1 MTNPVKIVRRLFL
14 ITGFVK
20 EPKLI
25 LILPHYTFSY
35 LKKFLLFLKAPIFNY
50 LWPFSMDRKWH
61 VILCILLVLFCFL
74 PSSLNSQTTV
84 TVTENDTT
92 RKKEIKIIYSDL
104 LENEEDSL
112 GNRITKLSG
121 AVELRQDSVLMYCDT
136 AFKSGE
142 NVIAYGNV
150 AIQQND
156 SLRVFS
162 DSLVYR
168 GATKIADLFGNVV
181 MESAGKNLFTNYL
194 NYELDP
200 KIARYTTG
208 ALITQGDTKLVS
220 KRGTF
225 FVQTDEMFFKD
236 SITVFDST
244 FTLRADTLLYNS
256 ETEVVTF
263 LGPTLINQ
271 DSNLIYCEEGFYD
284 MDTKLAE
291 FTKNAQYVKGEQKA
305 TAKVITYDGSMKEIR
320 LEGNAQFEENDKI
333 ATADV
338 IRYEEDS
345 ENIFLE
351 GNAFFKDSIQEIR
364 TDETINYNSE
374 TESFST
380 TGRSKVVDEQQI
392 LEADGLKFDDQTGL
406 GLAEGNVYW
415 QDTIENIS
423 IEAETANYNKGN
435 SYIKA
440 TGGRPLLSIIDKDTL
455 FLASDTLVSAEA
467 SETDTTRLMEAFED
481 VRIFKSDLQ
490 AIADSLAFISK
501 DSLFKLFRD
510 PILWSDTSQFKG
522 DSIFIQMKGGGIDR
536 IYLYGNA
543 FIVTTPDLEFFNQI
557 KGKNITAFFEN
568 NELDRVKVVGN
579 AEAIYYA
586 LDEVEAYIG
595 ATKTICSEMLILFK
609 NQNVSRIK
617 FFKQP
622 NSEVLPMKQVVSGP
636 PELDGFSWDFDIR
649 PKSIADL
656 RDKSLVMKRSRS
668 SNNSAIPTPENIE
681 GFQKPDQVKQSTRPP
696 DKKPSRGPRGD

>member
-1 MTNPVKIVRRLFL
+1 MFSKANIYPFVFFASSSSRKRCLYCILTFLNL
-14 ITGFVK
+14 ITCCQ
-20 EPKLI
+20 L
-25 LILPHYTFSY
+25 S
-35 LKKFLLFLKAPIFNY
+35 A
-50 LWPFSMDRKWH
+50 
-61 VILCILLVLFCFL
+61 
-74 PSSLNSQTTV
+74 QTTV

-92 RKKEIKIIYSDL
+92 GKKEIQIIYSDL

-121 AVELRQDSVLMYCDT
+121 AVELQQDSVLMYCDT
-136 AFKSGE
+136 AFKQGE

-150 AIQQND
+150 VIQQND
-156 SLRVFS
+156 SLKVFS

-181 MESAGKNLFTNYL
+181 MESEGKNLFTNYL

-236 SITVFDST
+236 SITVYDST

-256 ETEVVTF
+256 ELEVVTF

-291 FTKNAQYVKGEQKA
+291 FTKNAQYVKGDQKA
-305 TAKVITYDGSMKEIR
+305 TAEIITYDGSMKEIR
-320 LEGNAQFEENDKI
+320 LEGDAKFVENDKL

-351 GNAFFKDSIQEIR
+351 GNAFFRDSIQEIK

-380 TGRSKVVDEQQI
+380 TGRSKVVDDKQI
-392 LEADGLKFDDQTGL
+392 LEADALDFDDQTGI
-406 GLAEGNVYW
+406 GVAEGNVYW
-415 QDTIENIS
+415 QDTVENIV
-423 IEAETANYNKGN
+423 IQTEVANYQKESG
-435 SYIKA
+435 YLKA
-440 TGGRPLLSIIDKDTL
+440 TGGRPLLSIADKDTL
-455 FLASDTLVSAEA
+455 FMASDTLLSTEA
-467 SETDTTRLMEAFED
+467 SETDTTRLMEAYED
-481 VRIFKSDLQ
+481 VRIFKEDLQ

-501 DSLFKLFRD
+501 DSLFKLFRE

-522 DSIFIQMKGGGIDR
+522 DSIYIQMKNGGIDK

-543 FIVTTPDLEFFNQI
+543 FIVTTPDLQFFNQI
-557 KGKNITAFFEN
+557 KGKNITAFFKD
-568 NELDRVKVVGN
+568 NELEKVEVVGN

-586 LDEVEAYIG
+586 LDDVEAYIG

-609 NQNVSRIK
+609 QQNVSRIK
-617 FFKQP
+617 FFTQP
-622 NSEVLPMKQVVSGP
+622 NSEVLPMKQVVANP
-636 PELDGFSWDFDIR
+636 PTLDGFTWDFAIR

-656 RDKSLVMKRSRS
+656 RDETIVMKRSRGATA
-668 SNNSAIPTPENIE
+668 NTP
-681 GFQKPDQVKQSTRPP
+681 PP
-696 DKKPSRGPRGD
+696 DARPSPDISDNEMSNKYNSGGNPSSRGATRGRNN

>member
-1 MTNPVKIVRRLFL
+1 M
-14 ITGFVK
+14 
-20 EPKLI
+20 
-25 LILPHYTFSY
+25 
-35 LKKFLLFLKAPIFNY
+35 FLKVQIINY
-50 LWPFSMDRKWH
+50 LSPFSMDRKWNTFS
-61 VILCILLVLFCFL
+61 CIFLAFFFLL
-74 PSSLNSQTTV
+74 PSSLNAQATV

-92 RKKEIKIIYSDL
+92 GKKEIKIIYSDL

-121 AVELRQDSVLMYCDT
+121 AVELQQDSVLMFCDT

-142 NVIAYGNV
+142 NIIAYGNV

-156 SLRVFS
+156 SLKVFS

-181 MESAGKNLFTNYL
+181 MESQSKNLFTNYL
-194 NYELDP
+194 NYELEP

-225 FVQTDEMFFKD
+225 FVETDEMFFKD

-256 ETEVVTF
+256 ETQVVTF

-320 LEGNAQFEENDKI
+320 LEGDAQFEENDKV

-351 GNAFFKDSIQEIR
+351 GNAYFRDSIQEIK
-364 TDETINYNSE
+364 TDENINYNSE

-380 TGRSKVVDEQQI
+380 TGRSKVVDKQQV
-392 LEADGLKFDDQTGL
+392 LEADALKFDDETGL

-423 IEAETANYNKGN
+423 IETEIANYNKESG
-435 SYIKA
+435 YLKA
-440 TGGRPLLSIIDKDTL
+440 TGGRPLLSIADTDTL
-455 FLASDTLVSAEA
+455 FLASDTLVSTEA
-467 SETDTTRLMEAFED
+467 SDTDTTRLMEAFED
-481 VRIFKSDLQ
+481 VRIYKSDLQ

-501 DSLFKLFRD
+501 DSIFKLFRD
-510 PILWSDTSQFKG
+510 PILWSDTSQFIG
-522 DSIFIQMKGGGIDR
+522 DSIFIQMKDGGIDR

-543 FIVTTPDLEFFNQI
+543 FIVTTPDLQFFNQI

-579 AEAIYYA
+579 AEAVYYA
-586 LDEVEAYIG
+586 LDDVEAYLG

-622 NSEVLPMKQVVSGP
+622 NSEVLPMKQIISGP

-656 RDKSLVMKRSRS
+656 RNKNLVMKRKQRGS
-668 SNNSAIPTPENIE
+668 NSAIPSPESSEMSEKYNQA
-681 GFQKPDQVKQSTRPP
+681 GQSSRPP
-696 DKKPSRGPRGD
+696 DKKPSGRPRGK

>member
-1 MTNPVKIVRRLFL
+1 LFL
-14 ITGFVK
+14 KSNINQLIFFA
-20 EPKLI
+20 PKRGKKNYVCSILIFLI
-25 LILPHYTFSY
+25 LIITSFQLTGQ
-35 LKKFLLFLKAPIFNY
+35 A
-50 LWPFSMDRKWH
+50 
-61 VILCILLVLFCFL
+61 
-74 PSSLNSQTTV
+74 TV

-92 RKKEIKIIYSDL
+92 GKKEIKIIYSDL

-121 AVELRQDSVLMYCDT
+121 SVELEQDSVLMYCDT
-136 AFKSGE
+136 AFKQGE
-142 NVIAYGNV
+142 NIIAYGNV

-156 SLRVFS
+156 SLKVFS

-181 MESAGKNLFTNYL
+181 MESEGKNLFTNYL
-194 NYELDP
+194 NYELEP
-200 KIARYTTG
+200 KIARYTNG

-220 KRGTF
+220 KKGTF

-256 ETEVVTF
+256 KTEVVTF

-271 DSNLIYCEEGFYD
+271 DSNLIYCEAGFYD
-284 MDTKLAE
+284 LDTKLAE
-291 FTKNAQYVKGEQKA
+291 FTQNAQYVKGEQKA
-305 TAKVITYDGSMKEIR
+305 TAEIITYDGSMKEIR
-320 LEGNAQFEENDKI
+320 LEGNAQFEENDKL

-351 GNAFFKDSIQEIR
+351 GNAYFRDSIQEIK

-380 TGRSKVVDEQQI
+380 TGRSKVVDEKQI
-392 LEADGLKFDDQTGL
+392 LEADALDFDDQTGI
-406 GLAEGNVYW
+406 GVAEGNVYW
-415 QDTIENIS
+415 QDTVENIS
-423 IEAETANYNKGN
+423 IQTDVANYNKDNG
-435 SYIKA
+435 YLKA
-440 TGGRPLLSIIDKDTL
+440 IGGRPLLSIVDKDTL
-455 FLASDTLVSAEA
+455 FMASDTLLSTEA

-481 VRIFKSDLQ
+481 VRIFKKDLQ

-501 DSLFKLFRD
+501 DSLFKLFRE

-522 DSIFIQMKGGGIDR
+522 DSIFIQMKGGGIDK

-543 FIVTTPDLEFFNQI
+543 FIVTTPDLQFFNQI
-557 KGKNITAFFEN
+557 KGKNITAFFVA
-568 NELDRVKVVGN
+568 NELDKVEVIGN

-586 LDEVEAYIG
+586 LDEGDAYIG

-609 NQNVSRIK
+609 EQNVSRIK

-622 NSEVLPMKQVVSGP
+622 NSEVLPMKQVVANP
-636 PELDGFSWDFDIR
+636 PRLDGFTWDFDIR

-656 RDKSLVMKRSRS
+656 RDENLVMTRGLEQKANTPPPAGPSPSVNEDEMS
-668 SNNSAIPTPENIE
+668 SKYNSLGN
-681 GFQKPDQVKQSTRPP
+681 PP
-696 DKKPSRGPRGD
+696 AKKNTSGQGKNE

>member
-1 MTNPVKIVRRLFL
+1 MVEILEKIKLTVGKAYPNYALGIICLF
-14 ITGFVK
+14 
-20 EPKLI
+20 
-25 LILPHYTFSY
+25 
-35 LKKFLLFLKAPIFNY
+35 FLLPTLSF
-50 LWPFSMDRKWH
+50 
-61 VILCILLVLFCFL
+61 
-74 PSSLNSQTTV
+74 SQTTV

-92 RKKEIKIIYSDL
+92 GKKEIKIIYSDL

-136 AFKSGE
+136 AFKIGE

-150 AIQQND
+150 IIQQND
-156 SLRVFS
+156 SLKVFS

-181 MESAGKNLFTNYL
+181 MESEGKNLFTNYL
-194 NYELDP
+194 NYELGP

-220 KRGTF
+220 KKGTF
-225 FVQTDEMFFKD
+225 FVETDEMFFKD

-256 ETEVVTF
+256 ETQVVTF

-320 LEGNAQFEENDKI
+320 LEGDAQFQENDKL

-338 IRYEEDS
+338 IRYDENSD
-345 ENIFLE
+345 NIFLE
-351 GNAFFKDSIQEIR
+351 GNAYFRDSLQEIK
-364 TDETINYNSE
+364 TDKNINYNSE

-380 TGRSKVVDEQQI
+380 TGRSKVVDDKQI
-392 LEADGLKFDDQTGL
+392 LEADALDFDDQTGI
-406 GLAEGNVYW
+406 GLAEGNVFW
-415 QDTIENIS
+415 QDTVENIS
-423 IEAETANYNKGN
+423 IQTEVARYNKESG
-435 SYIKA
+435 YLKA
-440 TGGRPLLSIIDKDTL
+440 TGGRPLLTIADKDTL
-455 FLASDTLVSAEA
+455 FMASDTLLSTEA
-467 SETDTTRLMEAFED
+467 SETDTTRLIEAYED
-481 VRIFKSDLQ
+481 VRIYKEGLQ

-522 DSIFIQMKGGGIDR
+522 DSIFIQMKGGGIDK
-536 IYLYGNA
+536 IFLYGNA
-543 FIVTTPDLEFFNQI
+543 FIVTTPDLELFNQI
-557 KGKNITAFFEN
+557 KGKNITAFFKN
-568 NELDRVKVVGN
+568 NELDKVKVVGN
-579 AEAIYYA
+579 AEAVYYA
-586 LDEVEAYIG
+586 LDDNEAYIG
-595 ATKTICSEMLILFK
+595 ATKTICSEMLILFD

-622 NSEVLPMKQVVSGP
+622 SSEVLPMKQVLFGP

-656 RDKSLVMKRSRS
+656 RNKDLVMKRKRGNRS
-668 SNNSAIPTPENIE
+668 PTAIPSPENID
-681 GFQKPDQVKQSTRPP
+681 GFQKPGQARQSNRPA
-696 DKKPSRGPRGD
+696 DKKPTRRGNE

>member
-1 MTNPVKIVRRLFL
+1 MVGILEKIKIIAYRLCSIYKIGL
-14 ITGFVK
+14 VA
-20 EPKLI
+20 
-25 LILPHYTFSY
+25 
-35 LKKFLLFLKAPIFNY
+35 LLFL
-50 LWPFSMDRKWH
+50 
-61 VILCILLVLFCFL
+61 L
-74 PSSLNSQTTV
+74 PSFVYSQTTV

-92 RKKEIKIIYSDL
+92 GKKEIKIIYSDL

-112 GNRITKLSG
+112 GNRIIKLSG

-136 AFKSGE
+136 AFKQGE

-156 SLRVFS
+156 SLKVFS

-168 GATKIADLFGNVV
+168 GATKVADLFGNVV
-181 MESAGKNLFTNYL
+181 MESKGKNLFTNYL
-194 NYELDP
+194 NYELGP
-200 KIARYTTG
+200 KIARYTNG

-256 ETEVVTF
+256 ETQVVTF

-305 TAKVITYDGSMKEIR
+305 TAETISYDGSMKEIR
-320 LEGNAQFEENDKI
+320 LAGNAQFEENDKL

-351 GNAFFKDSIQEIR
+351 GNAYFRDSIQEIK
-364 TDETINYNSE
+364 TDKTISYNSE
-374 TESFST
+374 TESFTT
-380 TGRSKVVDEQQI
+380 TGRSKVVDNKQV
-392 LEADGLKFDDQTGL
+392 LEADALDFDDQTGI
-406 GLAEGNVYW
+406 GIAEGNVYW
-415 QDTIENIS
+415 QDTVENIA
-423 IEAETANYNKGN
+423 IQTEVANYNKENG
-435 SYIKA
+435 YLKA
-440 TGGRPLLSIIDKDTL
+440 TGGRPLLSIADTDTL
-455 FLASDTLVSAEA
+455 FLASDTLLSTEA
-467 SETDTTRLMEAFED
+467 SDTDTTRLMEAYKD
-481 VRIFKSDLQ
+481 VRIFKEGLQ

-522 DSIFIQMKGGGIDR
+522 DSIFIQMKGSGIDK

-543 FIVTTPDLEFFNQI
+543 FIVTTPDLQFFNQI

-568 NELDRVKVVGN
+568 NELDKVKVVGN

-586 LDEVEAYIG
+586 LDEEEAYIG
-595 ATKTICSEMLILFK
+595 ATKTICSEMLLLFK
-609 NQNVSRIK
+609 EQNVSRIK

-622 NSEVLPMKQVVSGP
+622 NSEVLPMKQIVASP
-636 PELDGFSWDFDIR
+636 PELDGFTWDFDIR

-656 RDKSLVMKRSRS
+656 RDKNLVMKRSKSRRS
-668 SNNSAIPTPENIE
+668 ASPTPSSENIDE
-681 GFQKPDQVKQSTRPP
+681 SGIPEQFRQSNRPP
-696 DKKPSRGPRGD
+696 DGKSTRKGNE

>member
-1 MTNPVKIVRRLFL
+1 LF
-14 ITGFVK
+14 F
-20 EPKLI
+20 
-25 LILPHYTFSY
+25 
-35 LKKFLLFLKAPIFNY
+35 FL
-50 LWPFSMDRKWH
+50 
-61 VILCILLVLFCFL
+61 L
-74 PSSLNSQTTV
+74 PSSLNAQATV

-92 RKKEIKIIYSDL
+92 GKKEIKIIYSDL

-121 AVELRQDSVLMYCDT
+121 AVELQQDSVLMFCDT

-142 NVIAYGNV
+142 NIIAYGNV

-156 SLRVFS
+156 SLKVFS

-181 MESAGKNLFTNYL
+181 MESQSKNLFTNYL
-194 NYELDP
+194 NYELEP

-225 FVQTDEMFFKD
+225 FVETDEMFFKD

-256 ETEVVTF
+256 ETQVVTF

-320 LEGNAQFEENDKI
+320 LEGDAQFEENDKV

-351 GNAFFKDSIQEIR
+351 GNAYFRDSIQEIK
-364 TDETINYNSE
+364 TDENINYNSE

-380 TGRSKVVDEQQI
+380 TGRSKVVDKQQV
-392 LEADGLKFDDQTGL
+392 LEADALKFDDETGL

-423 IEAETANYNKGN
+423 IETEIANYNKESG
-435 SYIKA
+435 YLKA
-440 TGGRPLLSIIDKDTL
+440 TGGRPLLSIADTDTL
-455 FLASDTLVSAEA
+455 FLASDTLVSTEA
-467 SETDTTRLMEAFED
+467 SDTDTTRLMEAFED
-481 VRIFKSDLQ
+481 VRIYKSDLQ

-501 DSLFKLFRD
+501 DSIFKLFRD
-510 PILWSDTSQFKG
+510 PILWSDTSQFIG
-522 DSIFIQMKGGGIDR
+522 DSIFIQMKDGGIDR

-543 FIVTTPDLEFFNQI
+543 FIVTTPDLQFFNQI

-579 AEAIYYA
+579 AEAVYYA
-586 LDEVEAYIG
+586 LDDVEAYLG

-622 NSEVLPMKQVVSGP
+622 NSEVLPMKQIISGP

-656 RDKSLVMKRSRS
+656 RNKNLVMKRKQRGS
-668 SNNSAIPTPENIE
+668 NSAIPSPESSEMSEKYNQA
-681 GFQKPDQVKQSTRPP
+681 GQSSRPP
-696 DKKPSRGPRGD
+696 FA